1 MISIRSRSGRP
12 RWALPFRHIVFASSL
27 FGACFAGVLSG
38 VGCGSPP
45 STEGLFDHR
54 TGGAAGSG
62 NAGTGGQDGGAG
74 GTSSLPN
81 QVDGD
86 AGQSG
91 AGAGGAAGASGA
103 GGSDD
108 PAPSDAGPDA
118 TGDAAAGD
126 AGNSNPLA
134 CAPADR
140 ADCDALVSSI
150 VHRYRFAGSG
160 TAVVDSAG
168 NADGS
173 VQNGQLAGTGEV
185 ALDGND
191 QFVDLP
197 NGIVSQL
204 QSATFEA
211 WVDWAGGSQWQRIFD
226 FGNSDSAEGTPGNP
240 QTYLFLTPRAAGNS
254 VRVAFFSSLSNGE
267 VQVDSAG
274 QLASDS
280 EHHVA
285 VVVDAQGQTLSL
297 YIDGALANS
306 TPFENQLSEL
316 SDVNNWLGQSQF
328 PADPLFE
335 GSLLEF
341 RIYGAALN
349 AEQIALSFDL
359 GPEAAVTP

>member
-1 MISIRSRSGRP
+1 VCSG
-12 RWALPFRHIVFASSL
+12 A
-27 FGACFAGVLSG
+27 
-38 VGCGSPP
+38 GCGSAP
-45 STEGLFDHR
+45 SREGLFDRR
-54 TGGAAGSG
+54 TGDA
-62 NAGTGGQDGGAG
+62 AG
-74 GTSSLPN
+74 GTAGASGEGGSGGGGAPLPN
-81 QVDGD
+81 EAGGD
-86 AGQSG
+86 AGQSGAGAGG

-103 GGSDD
+103 GGSDE
-108 PAPSDAGPDA
+108 PVPSDAGPDA
-118 TGDAAAGD
+118 AGDAAPADAGD
-126 AGNSNPLA
+126 SNPLG

-140 ADCDALVSSI
+140 ADCDALTSAI
-150 VHRYRFAGSG
+150 VHRYSFAGSG
-160 TAVVDSAG
+160 AAVVDSAG

-173 VQNGQLAGTGEV
+173 VQNGQLSGTGEL

-226 FGNSDSAEGTPGNP
+226 FGSSDDVEGTPRIGA
-240 QTYLFLTPRAAGNS
+240 TYLFLTPRATGNS
-254 VRVAFFSSLSNGE
+254 VRVTFSSAGADAE
-267 VQVDSAG
+267 VVVDSTN
-274 QLASDS
+274 QLPADS

-285 VVVDAQGQTLSL
+285 VVVDAQGHTLRL
-297 YIDGALANS
+297 YIDGALAGS
-306 TPFENQLSEL
+306 TAFQNQLSEL

-328 PADPLFE
+328 STDPLFE

-341 RIYGAALN
+341 RIYGAALS